1 MVGGITLN
9 HALLG
14 LYVPA
19 ALGALLLLRALR
31 RPLGW
36 MLRLAWRAAV
46 GGAVIWVLDLAGAS
60 LGVHVGINPL
70 TVLLVGV
77 LGLPGLA
84 LLVALRVWMP

>member
-14 LYVPA
+14 LYLPT
-19 ALGALLLLRALR
+19 ALGALLLVRALR
-31 RPLGW
+31 RLLGW
-36 MLRLAWRAAV
+36 MLRFTWRAAV
-46 GGAVIWVLDLAGAS
+46 GGAAIWALDLAGAS
-60 LGVHVGINPL
+60 LGVHVGINPF

>member
-14 LYVPA
+14 LYLPT
-19 ALGALLLLRALR
+19 ALGALLLVRALR
-31 RPLGW
+31 RLLGW

-46 GGAVIWVLDLAGAS
+46 GGAAIWALDLVGAS
-60 LGVHVGINPL
+60 LGVHVGINPF